1 MLNIKQVS
9 PNMSQLELDNLTR
22 SIDQKWLTEGPFCE
36 KFLNSSLALTG
47 AKYAVLAPNG
57 TLGLYL
63 ALLALDLEPGSEVI
77 VPSFTF
83 YASAMS
89 VYFAGLVP
97 VFVDV
102 DPKTYNLDI
111 EKTKDLISSRTS
123 AIMPVHIYGQSAD
136 MDSLVSLCKG
146 TNIKIIEDAAQGY
159 GVFYKGRHTGTI
171 GDVGVISFFAD
182 KTITM
187 GEGALIL
194 TNDEK
199 IYEKLRLL
207 RNQGR
212 PNSGTFIHPSL
223 GMNFRITDLQAAVGC
238 AQLERLPDII
248 ASRQLNHK
256 LYQKKLGECENLTLH
271 QPTAGSDYIPFR
283 FAFTSE
289 HKEQI
294 LNYLES
300 NGVQTRSFF
309 YPMHM
314 QPKLT
319 QYKKSDD
326 MSVSEKLF
334 KTGVCLPIHG
344 GLTNEQID
352 AISSLVTEVSTGK
365 LTS

>member
-1 MLNIKQVS
+1 MKIQQVFPNID
-9 PNMSQLELDNLTR
+9 QLELDNL
-22 SIDQKWLTEGPFCE
+22 SNSVHDKWLTEGPFCE
-36 KFLNSSLALTG
+36 RFLKRSLEITR

-63 ALLALDLEPGSEVI
+63 ALLALDLKPKSEVI

-83 YASAMS
+83 YASAMA
-89 VYFAGLVP
+89 VYFAGLTP

-102 DPKTYNLDI
+102 EPDTYNIDLD
-111 EKTKDLISSRTS
+111 KTRDLISSSTS
-123 AIMPVHIYGQSAD
+123 AIMPVHVYGQSAK
-136 MDSLVSLCKG
+136 MDALKELCDEKG
-146 TNIKIIEDAAQGY
+146 IKIVEDAAQGF
-159 GVFYKGRHTGTI
+159 GVNYNGKHTGTI

-194 TNDEK
+194 TNNED
-199 IYEKLRLL
+199 IYKKLKLL

-238 AQLERLPDII
+238 AQIEKLSAII
-248 ASRQLNHK
+248 ASKNTNHA
-256 LYQKKLGECENLTLH
+256 LYAKHLGDCASLQMH
-271 QPTAGSDYIPFR
+271 VPTQGSDYIPFR
-283 FAFTSE
+283 FAFTSSL
-289 HKEQI
+289 KERI
-294 LNYLES
+294 SEKLES

-314 QPKLT
+314 QPQLT
-319 QYKKSDD
+319 QYKQSKD

-334 KTGVCLPIHG
+334 DTGVCLPIHH
-344 GLTNEQID
+344 GLSEEQIEKICKIV
-352 AISSLVTEVSTGK
+352 ISASS
-365 LTS
+365 